1 MITLVKLQALFSDL
15 GPKAMQQVLSDW
27 ETMVGFE
34 ASASLAPIRIASGVA
49 DISGQV
55 ADKHVLIET
64 QVVIGEERLGPIYI
78 VFSNALVVEIIAD
91 LLMIPEAGK
100 EAKADAGL
108 SESDLEAFQEM
119 ANLLCGSWNRV
130 FQEQERE
137 LRISQSVDDLNVVSE
152 AEGTT
157 PLLSRVGDG
166 RMAWIDTTI
175 EVGGKSIPALILL
188 PFEVAIAVAEE
199 VYGIADPRSSR
210 RVA

>member
-34 ASASLAPIRIASGVA
+34 ASADLAPIRIIGGAAEVA
-49 DISGQV
+49 GNVDE
-55 ADKHVLIET
+55 KHVLIET
-64 QVVIGEERLGPIYI
+64 HVVIGEDDLGPIYI

-100 EAKADAGL
+100 AAKAEAGL

-137 LRISQSVDDLNVVSE
+137 LRISQSVDDLKVISE
-152 AEGTT
+152 AEDST
-157 PLLSRVGDG
+157 PLLSRAGDG
-166 RMAWIDTTI
+166 RMAWIDTKV
-175 EVGGKSIPALILL
+175 EAGGKSFPSLILL

-199 VYGIADPRSSR
+199 VFAISDPRSSR
-210 RVA
+210 HVG